1 MVEEVSLEQETGPT
15 PAAGEKEEQEEEV
28 PEQQGFISK
37 YTEKVAQ
44 KDKAT
49 GATTED

>member
-1 MVEEVSLEQETGPT
+1 VVEEVSLEQESGPVST
-15 PAAGEKEEQEEEV
+15 PGEKEEQEEEV

-44 KDKAT
+44 KAA
-49 GATTED
+49 GPED